1 MDSRFHTYAGHAG
14 NTVCIRLYARGK
26 IFGDFGWN
34 KKIFPGAAFFGDFN
48 WNKKIFPQTFRFISQ
63 PAYPAL
69 LHTLSRWTSHAV
81 PWTRTALRQPGTS

>member
-1 MDSRFHTYAGHAG
+1 MAGRFHTYAGHAG

-26 IFGDFGWN
+26 IFGDF
-34 KKIFPGAAFFGDFN
+34 N
-48 WNKKIFPQTFRFISQ
+48 WNKKIFSQTFRFISQ

>member
-1 MDSRFHTYAGHAG
+1 MAGRFHTYAGHAG

-26 IFGDFGWN
+26 IFGDF
-34 KKIFPGAAFFGDFN
+34 K

-81 PWTRTALRQPGTS
+81 PWTRTALQQPGTS

>member
-1 MDSRFHTYAGHAG
+1 MAGRFHTYAGHAG

-26 IFGDFGWN
+26 I
-34 KKIFPGAAFFGDFN
+34 FGDFN

-81 PWTRTALRQPGTS
+81 PWTRTALRQLGTS

>member
-1 MDSRFHTYAGHAG
+1 MAGRFHTYAGHAG

-26 IFGDFGWN
+26 I
-34 KKIFPGAAFFGDFN
+34 FGDFN

>member
-1 MDSRFHTYAGHAG
+1 MAGRFHTYAGHAG

-26 IFGDFGWN
+26 I
-34 KKIFPGAAFFGDFN
+34 FGDFN

-81 PWTRTALRQPGTS
+81 PWTRTALRQPGTF

>member
-1 MDSRFHTYAGHAG
+1 MAGRFHTYAGHAG

-26 IFGDFGWN
+26 IFGDF
-34 KKIFPGAAFFGDFN
+34 N
-48 WNKKIFPQTFRFISQ
+48 WNKKIFPQTLRFISQ

>member
-26 IFGDFGWN
+26 IFGDL
-34 KKIFPGAAFFGDFN
+34 K